1 MNPFDRFNQQPDTI
15 DVNQWLSEQQKTM
28 AAPQPK
34 ADGGLAEALLNF
46 VPFGNIGRKLFTG
59 QANQITPGEVAL
71 EAALT
76 LLPVGRIAKGVAGV
90 TKGVSKTAAKGTAP
104 RLVETG
110 SKLRGAA
117 RDIRPGTK
125 LPGTQQVLDEAG
137 AARINAAT
145 DAANTG
151 LIPKTGR
158 AQLMGVQDARK
169 VKGEELGTITSAVNK
184 PLGVDDVETVG
195 RYVAEQRDKIVSFDP
210 KKKAHTE
217 LNNNYAARVAGAKDL
232 TELEKQRKFFD
243 TEAKRLLKNPDA
255 KGTLSAG
262 LAKAY
267 RDAIDRYVSEVSPT
281 LKSAKGDYRDLS
293 QAQDLLARPSV
304 TTPQFKTPVFG
315 GPLPGVA
322 GALQVGQ
329 EGLGKALQ
337 GLGGSSIPARITR
350 NAAGQV
356 GRRAVVAP
364 FRGGEAPAP
373 EAGMESEEPIGATQ
387 LSPTMPTS
395 PIQAGGIPIENLVM
409 AIAADAE
416 ATGGK
421 NMSQIMGLYE
431 VLNKTMGGGATKPP
445 TGEQQKFANNAI
457 SGLQD
462 IQFLRETLESDPTA
476 AFRAAIPGGSLARN
490 LTGTAEFE
498 AARQNLIDTLSKLR
512 SGAAITERE
521 EKRYTMLVQ
530 QAFDSPKT
538 AASKL
543 DRLEELFSRF
553 ASPNEVQ
560 PDLAEALINSQ
571 GAF

>member
-1 MNPFDRFNQQPDTI
+1 
-15 DVNQWLSEQQKTM
+15 M

-125 LPGTQQVLDEAG
+125 LPGTQQVLDEPSAD
-137 AARINAAT
+137 RINSAI
-145 DAANTG
+145 DAANKG
-151 LIPKTGR
+151 LPKTGR

-169 VKGEELGTITSAVNK
+169 VRGQELGTLTSAANQPFK
-184 PLGVDDVETVG
+184 TEDVDTIG

-210 KKKAHTE
+210 KKKAHAE
-217 LNNNYAARVAGAKDL
+217 LNNNYATRVAGAKDL

-255 KGTLSAG
+255 KGTLSASM
-262 LAKAY
+262 AKAY
-267 RDAIDRYVSEVSPT
+267 RDAIDRYVSEASPA
-281 LKSAKGDYRDLS
+281 LKAHKGSYRDLS

-304 TTPQFKTPVFG
+304 TNPQFRTPVFG
-315 GPLPGVA
+315 GPIPGVA
-322 GALQVGQ
+322 SAMQVGQ

-337 GLGGSSIPARITR
+337 GLGGDSLGARITR

-356 GRRAVVAP
+356 GRRIVAAP
-364 FRGGEAPAP
+364 ITSAMQPDVSQPSSDLGEATGEIYPNP
-373 EAGMESEEPIGATQ
+373 TPWLPDGTSGPLTQ
-387 LSPTMPTS
+387 DTRQ

-409 AIAADAE
+409 AIAADAD

-421 NMSQIMGLYE
+421 NMGQIMSLYE
-431 VLNKTMGGGATKPP
+431 ALNKTMDGGKTKPP